1 MDDLHKIHVFL
12 LDMERALPVRRIR
25 EKKDI
30 LRETQSHL
38 MERAQAGRLDEAIDA
53 LGAPEAYAAQFS
65 ALADPD
71 EGAPRIP
78 AGRVTVRLA
87 AAGLAVILLVP
98 CLVAVVMELLDPAGF
113 GLWVSLDDGVF
124 VFGRTSTSNP
134 RISDVAGHLMLPVSA
149 LLSLGLVFSVYLS
162 VRSALLQ
169 AVSSAQS
176 PTKAS

>member
-12 LDMERALPVRRIR
+12 LEMERALPVRRVR
-25 EKKDI
+25 ERKDI

-38 MERAQAGRLDEAIDA
+38 MERAQAGRLDEALHA
-53 LGAPEAYAAQFS
+53 LGSPEAYAAQFS
-65 ALADPD
+65 TLGEPN
-71 EGAPRIP
+71 EGPPRIQ
-78 AGRVTVRLA
+78 AGRVTLRLA

-113 GLWVSLDDGVF
+113 GLWVSLDDGFF

-134 RISDVAGHLMLPVSA
+134 RISDVAGHLKLPVSA
-149 LLSLGLVFSVYLS
+149 LLSLGLLLSVYLS

-169 AVSSAQS
+169 AVRSAR
-176 PTKAS
+176 P